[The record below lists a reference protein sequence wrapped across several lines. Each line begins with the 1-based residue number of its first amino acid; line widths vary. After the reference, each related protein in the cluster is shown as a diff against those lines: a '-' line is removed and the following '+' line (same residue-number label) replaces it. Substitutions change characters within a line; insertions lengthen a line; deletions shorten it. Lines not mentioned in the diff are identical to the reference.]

1 MKIQTTVGIIAC
13 FLTFIAL
20 YMVFCYAEIQQ
31 TMLEVQK
38 IFYFHVSAAATAYLA
53 FFVTFVCSIGYLIK
67 RSVRFDTLAVSSAEI
82 GVLLCSIAL
91 FSGPIWARYAWN
103 TWWTW
108 EARLTT
114 TLLLW
119 LMYVAYL
126 ILRFALTGE
135 QKNIFSAVFGVIAFV
150 NVPLVY
156 FSVRFWKG
164 GQHPPGSISLEHTMF
179 WTFLISLLAF
189 IATYVYLLLVRSNIE
204 SMTNELEELRI
215 EIREAQIDTGERL

>member
-1 MKIQTTVGIIAC
+1 MQIAVGIIAAL
-13 FLTFIAL
+13 LTFIAL
-20 YMVFCYAEIQQ
+20 YMVFCYAAIQQ

-53 FFVTFVCSIGYLIK
+53 FFVTFVCSIVYLIK
-67 RSVRFDTLAVSSAEI
+67 RSLRCDTLAVSSAEI
-82 GVLLCSIAL
+82 GVVLCSVAL
-91 FSGPIWARYAWN
+91 LSGPIWARYAWN

-126 ILRFALTGE
+126 ILRFTLTGE
-135 QKNIFSAVFGVIAFV
+135 QKNIFSAVLGIIAFV

-156 FSVRFWKG
+156 FSVRFWRG
-164 GQHPPGSISLEHTMF
+164 GQHPPGNIALEPTML

-189 IATYVYLLLVRSNIE
+189 IATYIYLLLVRSSIE

-215 EIREAQIDTGERL
+215 EIREAQIDAGEKL

>member
-1 MKIQTTVGIIAC
+1 MPNMKMQITIGITASL
-13 FLTFIAL
+13 LTFIAL
-20 YMVFCYAEIQQ
+20 YMVFCYVAIEE

-38 IFYFHVSAAATAYLA
+38 IFYFHVSAAVAAYLA
-53 FFVTFVCSIGYLIK
+53 FFVTFICSIGYVIK
-67 RSVRFDTLAVSSAEI
+67 RSRRFDTLAVSSAEI
-82 GVLLCSIAL
+82 GVILCSIAL
-91 FSGPIWARYAWN
+91 LSGPVWARYAWN

-135 QKNIFSAVFGVIAFV
+135 QKNIFSAVFGVIAFI
-150 NVPLVY
+150 NVPIVY
-156 FSVRFWKG
+156 FSVRLWRG
-164 GQHPPGSISLEHTMF
+164 GQHPAGAIALESTML

-189 IATYVYLLLVRSNIE
+189 IATYVYLLLVRNSVE

-215 EIREAQIDTGERL
+215 EIRELQIQ

>member
-1 MKIQTTVGIIAC
+1 MKKQITIGIIASLLI
-13 FLTFIAL
+13 FTAL
-20 YMVFCYAEIQQ
+20 YMVFCYALIQK

-67 RSVRFDTLAVSSAEI
+67 RSLRFDTLAVSSAEI
-82 GVLLCSIAL
+82 GVILCSIAL
-91 FSGPIWARYAWN
+91 LSGPIWARYAWN

-135 QKNIFSAVFGVIAFV
+135 QKNVFSAVFGVIAFV
-150 NVPLVY
+150 NVPIVI
-156 FSVRFWKG
+156 FSVRLWKEG
-164 GQHPPGSISLEHTMF
+164 QQHPRGTIDMEPTMF

-189 IATYVYLLLVRSNIE
+189 IATYVCLLLVRNSIE
-204 SMTNELEELRI
+204 NMTNELEELRI
-215 EIREAQIDTGERL
+215 EIREEQIDNG

>member
-1 MKIQTTVGIIAC
+1 MQITIGIIASL
-13 FLTFIAL
+13 LTFIAL
-20 YMVFCYAEIQQ
+20 YMVFCYVAIEE

-38 IFYFHVSAAATAYLA
+38 IFYFHVAAAVTAYLA
-53 FFVTFVCSIGYLIK
+53 FFVTFVCNIGYLIK
-67 RSVRFDTLAVSSAEI
+67 RSRRYDTLAFSSAEI
-82 GVLLCSIAL
+82 GVILCGVALL
-91 FSGPIWARYAWN
+91 SGPVWARYAWN
-103 TWWTW
+103 TWWAW

-150 NVPLVY
+150 NVPIVY
-156 FSVRFWKG
+156 FSVRLWKG
-164 GQHPPGSISLEHTMF
+164 GQHPSGTIALESAML
-179 WTFLISLLAF
+179 WAFLISLFAF
-189 IATYVYLLLVRSNIE
+189 IATYVYLLLVRNSIE

-215 EIREAQIDTGERL
+215 EIRETQIDAGER